1 MIERSR
7 AITLAP
13 FAAALALSAGCT
25 VGLFD
30 DNRDVRTIAMER
42 LRAVDRTSL
51 APYQKKSPA
60 TTASDTPAPATAP
73 APMLAAKGR
82 FEGRPSIDLDL
93 EHCRQTALANNLDL
107 KVARLDP
114 TIAAQRVSAEDA
126 RFNSVFTLSSR
137 YSDFNQPTS
146 SQLVAAQSQ
155 RTSID
160 PGVRIPI
167 RTGGTATVTMPWA
180 KNSDNNQF
188 STLNPS
194 YSSDFEFSISQP
206 LLRNA
211 GRRANSAALRIASYN
226 EQASQARTKLEVI
239 RQLAAVDR
247 AYWRTFAARGALT
260 VRQQQY
266 ELAAEQE
273 GRAQRRADKGLGI
286 EIDVIRAQAAVAD
299 SLEGIILAQNDVL
312 TRQRE
317 LKAVVNDPDLP
328 IEGPTMVQVSTP
340 PDPVEFEFDRPQ
352 LVAQAMDS
360 RMEMLELELQI
371 AADAVAIGQAQNRA
385 LPLVSLDYTYR
396 LNGLGGSTQD
406 ALKTLRDDDFQDWT
420 VGLTAEIP
428 FDNEQARAGVREAI
442 LSRLQRLATREARR
456 QAITQETLAALDQI
470 DAAWQRILASRQS
483 VVLNTRSLRAEQRL
497 FDNGKSTSTDVLNA
511 STRLAEAQ
519 LAELRA
525 VTDYQIAQVDLAF
538 ATGTLLGASRVSFDP
553 APPPAADT
561 LDQHVPDF
569 EPLAPRPTARPEARP
584 DAKPEPK

>member
-1 MIERSR
+1 
-7 AITLAP
+7 
-13 FAAALALSAGCT
+13 
-25 VGLFD
+25 
-30 DNRDVRTIAMER
+30 MER

-51 APYQKKSPA
+51 APFQKKAAVPA
-60 TTASDTPAPATAP
+60 APSAEQSAASDRPSAPVP
-73 APMLAAKGR
+73 PRDR
-82 FEGRPSIDLDL
+82 FEGRAIVELDL
-93 EHCRQTALANNLDL
+93 EQCRQTALANNLDL

-114 TIAAQRVSAEDA
+114 TIAAQRVSEEDA

-160 PGVRIPI
+160 PGVRIPL
-167 RTGGTATVTMPWA
+167 RTGGTATVTLPWA

-194 YSSDFEFSISQP
+194 YSSDFEFSLSQP
-206 LLRNA
+206 LFRGA
-211 GRRANSAALRIASYN
+211 GRRANTAPLRIAMYQ
-226 EQASQARTKLEVI
+226 EQAAQARTKLEVI

-247 AYWRTFAARGALT
+247 AYWRTYAARQALA

-266 ELAAEQE
+266 ELARDQE
-273 GRAQRRADKGLGI
+273 ARAQRRADKGLGV
-286 EIDVIRAQAAVAD
+286 EVDVIRAQAAVAD
-299 SLEGIILAQNDVL
+299 SLEGIILAQNDIL

-317 LKAVVNDPDLP
+317 LKAVVNDPSLP
-328 IEGPTMVQVSTP
+328 IEGATMVTVLTP
-340 PDPVEFEFDRPQ
+340 PDPVEYEFDRPAM
-352 LVAQAMDS
+352 VAQALES
-360 RMEMLELELQI
+360 RMEMLDLELQI

-406 ALKTLRDDDFQDWT
+406 AVKTLRDDDFQDWA

-428 FDNEQARAGVREAI
+428 FNNEQARSAIRQAI
-442 LSRLQRLATREARR
+442 LTRLQRLASRESRR
-456 QAITQETLAALDQI
+456 QAITSETLAALDQI
-470 DAAWQRILASRQS
+470 DAAWQRILAARQS
-483 VVLNTRSLRAEQRL
+483 VVLNTRTLKAEQRL

-511 STRLAEAQ
+511 TTRLAESQ
-519 LAELRA
+519 LSELRA

-553 APPPAADT
+553 PPPPADDT
-561 LDQHVPDF
+561 LNQRVPDF
-569 EPLAPRPTARPEARP
+569 ESQPARPETR
-584 DAKPEPK
+584 